1 MAATIEY
8 RKLSII
14 DSLVGLKNER
24 IISLIETL
32 LKSETDFWNQLSD
45 KQKIRIEHAI
55 SEIDAGKGLSHESVM
70 QEFRQKYS
78 A

>member
-1 MAATIEY
+1 MSATIEY

-32 LKSETDFWNQLSD
+32 LKSETDFWNQLTD
-45 KQKIRIEHAI
+45 NQKARIELAI

-70 QEFRQKYS
+70 QDFRQKYS
-78 A
+78 S

>member
-1 MAATIEY
+1 MSATIEY

-32 LKSETDFWNQLSD
+32 LKSETDFWNQLTD
-45 KQKIRIEHAI
+45 NQKARIELAI

-70 QEFRQKYS
+70 QDFRQKYS

>member
-45 KQKIRIEHAI
+45 KQKKRIEHAI